1 MEYNFTLRKISFQV
15 PKFIK
20 QEREFFSNLIGI
32 GFYMSQ
38 GQFQVQRVKKQK
50 ERILLSYT
58 LILHEQRF
66 SRFRTQYLNKKL
78 EIKT

>member
-38 GQFQVQRVKKQK
+38 GQFQVQRVKKR
-50 ERILLSYT
+50 ER
-58 LILHEQRF
+58 
-66 SRFRTQYLNKKL
+66 
-78 EIKT
+78 EIF

>member
-1 MEYNFTLRKISFQV
+1 
-15 PKFIK
+15 
-20 QEREFFSNLIGI
+20 
-32 GFYMSQ
+32 MSQ

-78 EIKT
+78 EIKTWTKNLNKELEHNTKTLVFKFKKLKNKRENSFSK